1 MLKAKKQFS
10 QNFLVDKKAKSRV
23 LGAMSQLCD
32 YADPNYSLPIVEIG
46 PGAGDLTEEI
56 LNWKRSVIALELDTE
71 AVEYLNENLVR
82 ENLTLIQCDAMKVIE
97 RGELSFGSNPFL
109 KWSKSE
115 TLGDSMISNG
125 DSAVKSEGIL
135 RSAQEDSFIKCTQKD
150 FTINTPFEGMEPQ
163 VLGLSE
169 LPNDFILL
177 SALPYQVGSRIL
189 VDLAVRYPH
198 VSFGCIHQREVV
210 KKTIESEGFGF
221 FGAWLK
227 LFWKTEYKFD
237 LAPHC
242 FNPQPKVYSTFFTG
256 KSKNLQSSQLFSTI
270 KDRHN
275 AKNILKKLFSFPSK
289 TLANNLKTLDWTK
302 EKIDSFLTVNFENPT
317 NIRLNWQNYEMVLR
331 KILEQN

>member
-1 MLKAKKQFS
+1 MLKPKKQFS

-32 YADPNYSLPIVEIG
+32 SSDSEFNLPIIEIG

-56 LNWKRSVIALELDTE
+56 VNWKRQVIALELDTE
-71 AVEYLNENLVR
+71 AIEYLNNNLIR
-82 ENLTLIQCDAMKVIE
+82 SNLELIQCDAMKVIE
-97 RGELSFGSNPFL
+97 SGKHGL
-109 KWSKSE
+109 
-115 TLGDSMISNG
+115 
-125 DSAVKSEGIL
+125 EG
-135 RSAQEDSFIKCTQKD
+135 A
-150 FTINTPFEGMEPQ
+150 
-163 VLGLSE
+163 E
-169 LPNDFILL
+169 LPLEFVLL

-210 KKTIESEGFGF
+210 KKTVTTENFSF

-227 LFWKTEYKFD
+227 LFWETEYKFD

-256 KSKNLQSSQLFSTI
+256 MTKNLQNSQLFSTI
-270 KDRHN
+270 ESRIT

-289 TLANNLKTLDWTK
+289 TLANNLKTLDWSK
-302 EKIDSFLTVNFENPT
+302 EKINSFLTSNFASPE
-317 NIRLNWQNYEMVLR
+317 NIRLDWNNYEMVLQ
-331 KILEQN
+331 KILEENN

>member
-1 MLKAKKQFS
+1 MLKPKKQFS

-32 YADPNYSLPIVEIG
+32 YADPDYSLPIVEIG

-56 LNWKRSVIALELDTE
+56 VNWKRSVIALELDTE
-71 AVEYLNENLVR
+71 AVVYLNENLVR
-82 ENLTLIQCDAMKVIE
+82 ENLTLVQCDAMKVIE
-97 RGELSFGSNPFL
+97 S
-109 KWSKSE
+109 
-115 TLGDSMISNG
+115 
-125 DSAVKSEGIL
+125 
-135 RSAQEDSFIKCTQKD
+135 
-150 FTINTPFEGMEPQ
+150 
-163 VLGLSE
+163 GLLE

-210 KKTIESEGFGF
+210 KKTVESEGFGF

-227 LFWKTEYKFD
+227 LFWETEYKFE

-270 KDRHN
+270 NDRHK

-289 TLANNLKTLDWTK
+289 TLANNLKTLDWSK
-302 EKIDSFLTVNFENPT
+302 EKIQAFLLSNFENPE
-317 NIRLNWQNYEMVLR
+317 NVRLSWQNYEMVLN

>member
-32 YADPNYSLPIVEIG
+32 YADPNYVLPIVEIG

-71 AVEYLNENLVR
+71 AMEYLNENLVR

-97 RGELSFGSNPFL
+97 SGELSFASHAIANQSKVKIPLSRGGSEADGVL
-109 KWSKSE
+109 LVEGGKSRTNNCDSNQ
-115 TLGDSMISNG
+115 TLPTN
-125 DSAVKSEGIL
+125 
-135 RSAQEDSFIKCTQKD
+135 
-150 FTINTPFEGMEPQ
+150 
-163 VLGLSE
+163 
-169 LPNDFILL
+169 FILL

-210 KKTIESEGFGF
+210 KKTVPADGFGF

-227 LFWKTEYKFD
+227 LFWETEYKFD

-256 KSKNLQSSQLFSTI
+256 KTKNLHTSQLFSTI
-270 KDRHN
+270 ESRRKAKD
-275 AKNILKKLFSFPSK
+275 ILKKLFSFPSK
-289 TLANNLKTLDWTK
+289 TLANNLKTLDWSK
-302 EKIDSFLTVNFENPT
+302 EKIQTFLESNFEKPN
-317 NIRLNWQNYEMVLR
+317 NIRLDWSNYELVLT